1 MAGPGNTST
10 RSYNFF
16 VDGTIVAGGYA
27 ANEHV
32 FIDLDDQT
40 EFVSKVVQI
49 INDSGADITFRWTPD
64 PIAGAGAGV
73 AHGRVAAGEPLTQ
86 DFRRQRRIYLD
97 GAPGS
102 TFRLFAW

>member
-1 MAGPGNTST
+1 MAGPGNTSI

-16 VDGTIVAGGYA
+16 VDGTIAAGGYA

-49 INDSGADITFRWTPD
+49 INDGGANITFRWTPD
-64 PIAGAGAGV
+64 PGAGA
-73 AHGRVAAGEPLTQ
+73 AHGRVAAAEPLTQ

-97 GAPGS
+97 GTPG
-102 TFRLFAW
+102 TAFRLFAW